1 VKITFLT
8 PAAGL
13 VAFAAIL
20 PLVAFVRTE
29 RRAERVRSLLR
40 LAAPGGSPRLTVAAI
55 VALALL
61 VGIAAAQPVI
71 EDWDERPE
79 RVDAQVIFAL
89 DTTRSMLS
97 SRGPD
102 QPTRFD
108 RAAAGARRMRDALGA
123 VPVGLASLTDQALP
137 LLFPTSNRASF
148 EAVLRDSMA
157 VDKPESNDANN
168 RQATDLGATRFIA
181 SGNFFRDALHRVL
194 VLFTDAQ
201 TKEYDV
207 GRLTAAF
214 AGREIDVIL
223 VRLWSEREQVYGPD
237 GVEPAYVPD
246 PAGAAAAAE
255 RYATLVKGEAFEE
268 GELDAAIQAA
278 RSALGSQGSVTRV
291 RTVDIQPLGPFV
303 LLAALLPLAFLL
315 IRRNLA

>member
-1 VKITFLT
+1 MKLTFLT

-20 PLVAFVRTE
+20 PLAAFVLTE

-40 LAAPGGSPRLTVAAI
+40 LAAPGGSPRLNVAAI
-55 VALALL
+55 SAVALL

-79 RVDAQVIFAL
+79 RVDAQVIFAI

-108 RAAAGARRMRDALGA
+108 RAVAAARGMRDALGA
-123 VPVGLASLTDQALP
+123 VPVGIVSLTDQALP

-148 EAVLRDSMA
+148 EAVLRDSIA
-157 VDKPESNDANN
+157 VDKPESNEANN
-168 RQATDLGATRFIA
+168 RQATDLGATRYIA
-181 SGNFFRDALHRVL
+181 SGNFFRGARHRVL
-194 VLFTDAQ
+194 VVFTDAQ
-201 TKEYDV
+201 TKEYEV
-207 GRLTAAF
+207 GRLTSAF
-214 AGREIDVIL
+214 AGTGIKVIL
-223 VRLWSEREQVYGPD
+223 VRLWAERELVYGPE
-237 GVEPAYVPD
+237 GVESAYVPD

-255 RYATLVKGEAFEE
+255 RYATLVKGEAFDE
-268 GELDAAIQAA
+268 GELDAAIQTA
-278 RSALGSQGSVTRV
+278 RSALGSKGSITMV
-291 RTVDIQPLGPFV
+291 RTVDIQPLGPYV
-303 LLAALLPLAFLL
+303 LLAALVPLAFLL
-315 IRRNLA
+315 VRRNLA

>member
-1 VKITFLT
+1 LKITFLT

-40 LAAPGGSPRLTVAAI
+40 LAAPGGSPGLTVAAI
-55 VALALL
+55 VAVALL
-61 VGIAAAQPVI
+61 VGIAAAQPVV

-97 SRGPD
+97 SRGSD

-108 RAAAGARRMRDALGA
+108 RAEAAARRMRDALGA
-123 VPVGLASLTDQALP
+123 VPVGIVSLTDQALP

-148 EAVLRDSMA
+148 EAVLRDSIA

-168 RQATDLGATRFIA
+168 RQTTDLGATRFIA
-181 SGNFFRDALHRVL
+181 TGNFFRDARHRLL
-194 VLFTDAQ
+194 VVFTDAQ
-201 TKEYDV
+201 TKRYEV
-207 GRLTAAF
+207 GRLTGAF
-214 AGREIDVIL
+214 ANSGVKVIL
-223 VRLWSEREQVYGPD
+223 VRLWADRELVYGPD
-237 GVEPAYVPD
+237 GVEQAYVPD
-246 PAGAAAAAE
+246 PAGAAADAE
-255 RYATLVKGEAFEE
+255 RYAQLVKGEAFDED
-268 GELDAAIQAA
+268 ELDAAIQTA
-278 RSALGSQGSVTRV
+278 RSALGSKGSITQV

-315 IRRNLA
+315 VRRNFA